1 MHLACRKHV
10 TRRPAACSITRLCQT
25 AGQVGE
31 IMEPVKVILNPVAGR
46 GYGAKV
52 EPELRHLLETEGLDF
67 DLVRTARPWHAAELA
82 EEAASSG
89 FKTVV
94 AAGGDGTSNEVVNG
108 LMAAQDNGATAAM
121 GVIPI
126 GSGSDFANTV
136 GVPPDLGAACE
147 RLAHGRVRVVDVGQ
161 VTLPGQASR
170 YFDNTVNIG
179 FGGVVTREAR
189 KVKRLRG
196 IALYL
201 PVVLKTVFLYHN
213 APTVTI
219 EYDGQK
225 LTLPAVMISIAN
237 GPREG
242 GGFYVAPQALP
253 DDGLLD
259 LCIVREISQF
269 DMLRLIPHFM
279 NGTHTDREPVTMLRA
294 RQVSV
299 SSPDDLIAHM
309 DGEMLC
315 TEAHRIEFG
324 IFPGCLQVR
333 C

>member
-1 MHLACRKHV
+1 
-10 TRRPAACSITRLCQT
+10 
-25 AGQVGE
+25 
-31 IMEPVKVILNPVAGR
+31 MEPIKVILNPVAGL

-52 EPELRHLLETEGLDF
+52 EPEIRELLEAEGLDF
-67 DLVRTARPWHAAELA
+67 GLVRTAMPWHAAELA
-82 EEAASSG
+82 EEAACGG
-89 FKTVV
+89 FETVV

-108 LMAAQDNGATAAM
+108 LMAAQDKGATATM
-121 GVIPI
+121 GIIPI

-136 GVPPDLGAACE
+136 GVPPDLRGACQ
-147 RLAHGRVRVVDVGQ
+147 RLAHGQVRAVDVGR

-201 PVVLKTVFLYHN
+201 PVVLKTVFLYYK
-213 APTVTI
+213 APLVTI
-219 EYDGQK
+219 TYDGQE
-225 LTLPAVMISIAN
+225 LTLPAVMISVAN
-237 GPREG
+237 GRREG
-242 GGFYVAPQALP
+242 GGFFVAPQAEP

-259 LCIVREISQF
+259 LCIVREISQL

-279 NGTHTDREPVTMLRA
+279 NGTHTEREPVTMLRA

-315 TEAHRIEFG
+315 TEAHRIEFE
-324 IFPGCLQVR
+324 ISPGRLQVR